1 MLGGFLKKGKTWWFF
16 LSKVVFLQV
25 LGKKGSDTSKPF
37 GDTRHLE
44 TVTPFFL
51 HVKAL
56 KGISI
61 SQSQSRVRKVA
72 SICQQLSVIFAVE

>member
-16 LSKVVFLQV
+16 LSTVFFLEV
-25 LGKKGSDTSKPF
+25 LGKKKSDTSKPF

-61 SQSQSRVRKVA
+61 SQSRVRKVA
-72 SICQQLSVIFAVE
+72 FICQQLSVIFAVE